1 MAALRPHAFRVRA
14 NGMKRH
20 FLHKHSENNLLAGWL
35 WEIMIV
41 LFCFFSTTTMT
52 EQSWW
57 EVNKGFKWHLA
68 TWSTLSGT
76 LLLSGGRQQT
86 NVCVLHCSE
95 DKRRHTRRV
104 SLTGSLSAAFMN
116 KSSSFVTVGV
126 TGSAALH
133 PVRFSPANSY
143 WLQTFF
149 HEESIRKTCCNI
161 KKRWRPLL
169 TPLTPH
175 LLWKNNQY

>member
-35 WEIMIV
+35 WEIMIGC
-41 LFCFFSTTTMT
+41 FFFFFSTTTTT

-104 SLTGSLSAAFMN
+104 SPTGSLSAAFMN
-116 KSSSFVTVGV
+116 KSSWFVTVAV
-126 TGSAALH
+126 TQALQRCTRFVFHLRIPTDHRLVFTRNPSEKAAATL
-133 PVRFSPANSY
+133 RSDEGLFS
-143 WLQTFF
+143 
-149 HEESIRKTCCNI
+149 
-161 KKRWRPLL
+161 LL
-169 TPLTPH
+169 
-175 LLWKNNQY
+175 